1 MKRQHTQQP
10 THPVFTVGVAGSLVG
25 VSPQT
30 LRKWERHGLLS
41 PVREGHQRRRLYS
54 WRDIE
59 RAQQIRYL
67 VIRKHIPLRD
77 VKLQLRLASVRKA
90 PAAPAA
96 GRQTAAAACLCP
108 QSAGGNCPWGRA
120 RWCPTARAP
129 SRAGYS
135 PLIRTGGSR
144 VFGVAR
150 RPVIHPPAS
159 EPGPIQ
165 DPSDLF

>member
-90 PAAPAA
+90 PAAVAHGD
-96 GRQTAAAACLCP
+96 GRV
-108 QSAGGNCPWGRA
+108 G
-120 RWCPTARAP
+120 AP
-129 SRAGYS
+129 
-135 PLIRTGGSR
+135 PLVPRLALAIPR
-144 VFGVAR
+144 
-150 RPVIHPPAS
+150 
-159 EPGPIQ
+159 
-165 DPSDLF
+165 